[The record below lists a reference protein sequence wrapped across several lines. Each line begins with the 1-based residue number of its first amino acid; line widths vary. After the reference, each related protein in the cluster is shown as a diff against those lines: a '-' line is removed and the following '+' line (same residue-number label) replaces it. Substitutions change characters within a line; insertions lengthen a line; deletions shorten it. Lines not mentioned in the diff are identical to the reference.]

1 MIFNWDQNNKIVKL
15 GNDEHVLA
23 NSYTLETVLRVFAG
37 GGSLEL
43 TDGTAL
49 IIKKPGTVA
58 SVSVN
63 NNTITYNETDYTTKK
78 TYTEEEVVRILSG
91 GGAIE
96 LDSGDYLIHYESG
109 GSAPTSAPANATF
122 AEVLTQAEDSKQLFI
137 TNYIR
142 DKIAINLLT
151 QVGTTS
157 YAGKYYN
164 TSTTWRNL
172 RSIINAYINPD
183 LSEDLFNY
191 LMDRIGNNY
200 KLIVIYGDRRSSK
213 KHRGAISFEIT
224 DLLSAPSIDFFKY
237 GNTRYEV
244 TITFR
249 KNSND
254 KWEIKYTGKTGT
266 DVNHTLHG
274 VNKYTAIRGLWFEE
288 IT

>member
-23 NSYTLETVLRVFAG
+23 DSYTLETVLRVFAG

-49 IIKKPGTVA
+49 VVKKPGTVA

-63 NNTITYNETDYTTKK
+63 NNIITYNETDYTTKK

-137 TNYIR
+137 TNYH
-142 DKIAINLLT
+142 K
-151 QVGTTS
+151 G
-157 YAGKYYN
+157 
-164 TSTTWRNL
+164 
-172 RSIINAYINPD
+172 
-183 LSEDLFNY
+183 
-191 LMDRIGNNY
+191 
-200 KLIVIYGDRRSSK
+200 
-213 KHRGAISFEIT
+213 
-224 DLLSAPSIDFFKY
+224 
-237 GNTRYEV
+237 
-244 TITFR
+244 
-249 KNSND
+249 
-254 KWEIKYTGKTGT
+254 
-266 DVNHTLHG
+266 
-274 VNKYTAIRGLWFEE
+274 
-288 IT
+288 